1 MKNKRP
7 FILYLSLLSAGL
19 LIFVYQS
26 SDNNNN
32 NNNNPAPVVTAT
44 SEHAPNFEDF
54 SSFQSAATGSTFSG
68 EKIRN
73 FTDFAFHRSQN
84 NIPSAQV
91 FDEKTNFETGHTGDC
106 DKWGVMTTI
115 SSPPTEAVRRF
126 LYMKDWCV
134 VVVGDLNKPKVIF
147 DSIIL

>member
-26 SDNNNN
+26 GDNNN
-32 NNNNPAPVVTAT
+32 NNNNPAPAVKAT
-44 SEHAPNFEDF
+44 SDNVPNFEDF
-54 SSFQSAATGSTFSG
+54 SSFQSAATGSTFTG

-73 FTDFAFHRSQN
+73 FTNFAFHRSKN

-134 VVVGDLNKPKVIF
+134 VVVGDLNKPKVIL
-147 DSIIL
+147 DSIV